1 VSIECAELE
10 GTVGKVISD
19 TSYDERISMVGD
31 ILDKQ
36 LPMVRKRT
44 TNCVMA
50 LGSVETPEY
59 KRLPPSTLFHNR
71 FEDFIM
77 EMAAMEGSA
86 RARKGGQPLPVGK
99 LPGRQRPKMQY
110 YDIGNCPWNVHSV
123 AVQKS
128 IFGTILEKNSSSVNV
143 SVDRLKEWETMSRES
158 VSILSH
164 QDHFISAGMKIFEKL
179 YEMTEND
186 EELEPE
192 MVWNVA
198 RQGICM
204 MHSAALGVQDMVK
217 NNISQVGEMMMTR
230 RDALLEKMKGKVP
243 PANIEQLRYSALNTP
258 ALFDQEAVDKA
269 IEAAGELKSGRV
281 QDQMLRDIGK
291 ISKPPEKSFAA
302 RKPFRDESKAERG
315 RGQGRGR
322 SRGFGRRGQG
332 RKAFEK
338 KPFSK

>member
-1 VSIECAELE
+1 LEEIELPASPRREQLPRGPSSSAELE

-36 LPMVRKRT
+36 LSMVRKRT

-50 LGSVETPEY
+50 LGSVETPQ
-59 KRLPPSTLFHNR
+59 STLFHNR

-99 LPGRQRPKMQY
+99 LPGRQRPKIQY
-110 YDIGNCPWNVHSV
+110 YDLGNARGTCI
-123 AVQKS
+123 QKS
-128 IFGTILEKNSSSVNV
+128 IFGTILEKNSSSVDV
-143 SVDRLKEWETMSRES
+143 IVDRLKEWETMSRES

-192 MVWNVA
+192 MVWNA
-198 RQGICM
+198 
-204 MHSAALGVQDMVK
+204 
-217 NNISQVGEMMMTR
+217 
-230 RDALLEKMKGKVP
+230 
-243 PANIEQLRYSALNTP
+243 
-258 ALFDQEAVDKA
+258 
-269 IEAAGELKSGRV
+269 KS
-281 QDQMLRDIGK
+281 
-291 ISKPPEKSFAA
+291 
-302 RKPFRDESKAERG
+302 ER
-315 RGQGRGR
+315 
-322 SRGFGRRGQG
+322 F
-332 RKAFEK
+332 
-338 KPFSK
+338 